1 MLSPVRQCLFVKD
14 LVGHSGCRLQLYRT
28 ETASF
33 VRKSAG
39 SAAYTARL
47 KAQCF
52 KQMEFAAANIHTP
65 KVLCTGDVD
74 GHFYFDM
81 QFIQGGTLAECID
94 CMSVLDVAEIVG
106 LVCKT
111 MWAER
116 CQTVPDAPTIFM
128 KKIGKLQEFRS
139 WSNFIVDAFCLLREF
154 DWSNVRRSSCHGD
167 LTLENILIT
176 SQKDVYFIDFLDSFY
191 DSWMMDAAKLLQYL
205 ELGWSFRA
213 QPPDAARSVRLLI
226 AKEVLLK
233 EIERAG
239 GGAKALRTIYHLLLL
254 NVLRIYPYAQDEP
267 TLHFLDCSVKRVLAI
282 LRVKFME
289 AV

>member
-1 MLSPVRQCLFVKD
+1 MCSPVRQCLFVKT
-14 LVGHSGCRLQLYRT
+14 LVGYSGCGLQLYRT

-52 KQMEFAAANIHTP
+52 KQMEFAAAHIHTP

-74 GHFYFDM
+74 GRFYFDM
-81 QFIQGGTLAECID
+81 QFIQGGTLAERIA
-94 CMSVLDVAEIVG
+94 CMSVLDVTEIVG

-111 MWAER
+111 LWATQ
-116 CQTVPDAPTIFM
+116 CQTVTDAPTIFM
-128 KKIGKLQEFRS
+128 KKIEELQEFRH
-139 WSNFIVDAFCLLREF
+139 WPNFIADAFYLLREF
-154 DWSNVRRSSCHGD
+154 DWRNVHRSSCHGD
-167 LTLENILIT
+167 LTLENILVT
-176 SQKDVYFIDFLDSFY
+176 PQKDVYFIDFLDSFY
-191 DSWMMDAAKLLQYL
+191 DSWMMDAAKLLQDL

-213 QPPDAARSVRLLI
+213 QLPDAARSVRLLV

-239 GGAKALRTIYHLLLL
+239 GGAKALCTIYHLLLL
-254 NVLRIYPYAQDEP
+254 NVLRIYPYAQDES
-267 TLHFLDCSVKRVLAI
+267 TLYFLDCSVKKVMAI
-282 LRVKFME
+282 LRAKFME
-289 AV
+289 AI